1 MLLLLLLLLLWV
13 FSEHRRPKRSGM
25 YSANAAVD
33 KREGTTESEQVDWS
47 DSNKARR
54 MVSIV
59 LLLLPHHHPPNPS
72 EYYSY
77 RPKTTTTTTAAST
90 KTNKKAPSMIPF
102 LLSFPKP
109 NPTYEADT
117 DWVFVIVGIT
127 VQDDGCHCSCHSL
140 EFANE
145 ESYQDA

>member
-1 MLLLLLLLLLWV
+1 MLLLLLLLWV

-47 DSNKARR
+47 DSNKAQR

-59 LLLLPHHHPPNPS
+59 LLLLPHPHPPNPS
-72 EYYSY
+72 EYCLY
-77 RPKTTTTTTAAST
+77 RPKTTTTTAAT
-90 KTNKKAPSMIPF
+90 TTTNKKSPSMIPF

-109 NPTYEADT
+109 NPKYEADT
-117 DWVFVIVGIT
+117 DWVFVIVGMT
-127 VQDDGCHCSCHSL
+127 VQDGCHRSCHSL